1 MNFAVFTGGAV
12 AQLGARLDG
21 IEEVVGSNPIGS
33 TKIDVTHLAILAKR
47 ILSVAL
53 IILTAV
59 YCGDYLWFRVRMLH
73 PKPGNPLET
82 LTAARVLAIPEKG
95 NKTSYEIDQQNPEQ
109 TVTCVHSLFP
119 HFGYSPC
126 WYIKPR
132 INQPIPM

>member
-1 MNFAVFTGGAV
+1 M

-33 TKIDVTHLAILAKR
+33 TKIDVTHVSILAKR
-47 ILSVAL
+47 ALSVAL

-59 YCGDYLWFRVRMLH
+59 YCGDYLWFRARMLH

-109 TVTCVHSLFP
+109 TATCVHSLFP
-119 HFGYSPC
+119 HSGNSPC

>member
-1 MNFAVFTGGAV
+1 VISPRTIIQRILIVAV
-12 AQLGARLDG
+12 AAF
-21 IEEVVGSNPIGS
+21 
-33 TKIDVTHLAILAKR
+33 
-47 ILSVAL
+47 AL
-53 IILTAV
+53 V
-59 YCGDYLWFRVRMLH
+59 FGGDYLWFRVRMIH
-73 PKPGNPLET
+73 PKPGDPLET

-119 HFGYSPC
+119 HSGYSPC